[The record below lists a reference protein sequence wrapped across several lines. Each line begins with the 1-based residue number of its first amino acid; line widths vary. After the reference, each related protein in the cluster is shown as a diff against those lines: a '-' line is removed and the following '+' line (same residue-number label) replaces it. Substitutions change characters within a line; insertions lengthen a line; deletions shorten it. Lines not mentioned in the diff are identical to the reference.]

1 MKVDQPAST
10 PFSLPLT
17 LSLLL
22 TLSLWFS
29 LFSLC
34 FSRFLQVDMLD
45 SQEEVDAVLQFVSSN
60 ASKLL
65 QVRVLM
71 VEIE

>member
-1 MKVDQPAST
+1 
-10 PFSLPLT
+10 
-17 LSLLL
+17 
-22 TLSLWFS
+22 
-29 LFSLC
+29 
-34 FSRFLQVDMLD
+34 MLD